1 MHVCI
6 AQNVRFMY
14 NVIEDKAYVRHSV
27 QQVRCLQEKQKD
39 TGELVLIILFIG
51 QAFII
56 SFQITVFRESKFILC
71 SARMYLRN

>member
-39 TGELVLIILFIG
+39 TGELVLIILPGPLFNGFLIAA
-51 QAFII
+51 Q
-56 SFQITVFRESKFILC
+56 KKK
-71 SARMYLRN
+71 